1 MHSFDLMLDNILIP
15 TDGSVPSERAAEFG
29 VRLAKLS
36 HGKVHALYVADTSK
50 ILQFGGSVFPFND
63 VSPSTIN
70 EASIGLQSFARKEG
84 EMATEFVEGLARDLG
99 VPCERMVIEG
109 YPASEILRVAKED
122 GMDLVVMGSIGR
134 TGSEEVLLGGVAGR
148 VVRNSAVPVLVV
160 PGDSCYASSS
170 AANLKSNNLNN
181 ILTPTDGSDHSER
194 AAELGVRLAKLSH
207 GKVHALYVA
216 DTSKLVSLLGSSLHM
231 DDIDSNTAQEA
242 SSGLRGFALKEG
254 EKATQLIDE
263 FARDSGVPCE
273 RMVVEGYPAS
283 EILRVAK
290 EDGMDLIVMGS
301 IGRTGLGKV
310 YLGGVAGKVVRNSV
324 VPVLVVP
331 ANKSQ

>member
-15 TDGSVPSERAAEFG
+15 TDGSAPSERAAELG

-36 HGKVHALYVADTSK
+36 HGKVRALYVADTSK
-50 ILQFGGSVFPFND
+50 IFPVEGSVFPFDD
-63 VSPSTIN
+63 VSPNTIN
-70 EASIGLQSFARKEG
+70 ETSIGLQSFARKEG
-84 EMATEFVEGLARDLG
+84 EMATKFVEGLARDSG
-99 VPCERMVIEG
+99 VPCERMVVEG
-109 YPASEILRVAKED
+109 YPANEILRVAKED

-148 VVRNSAVPVLVV
+148 VVRNSAVPVIVV
-160 PGDSCYASSS
+160 PGDSCYASSDAPNS
-170 AANLKSNNLNN
+170 KLNNLNN
-181 ILTPTDGSDHSER
+181 ILTPTDGSEYSER

-216 DTSKLVSLLGSSLHM
+216 DTSKLVSLVGSCLHL
-231 DDIDSNTAQEA
+231 DDIGSNTLQEA
-242 SSGLRGFALKEG
+242 SSGLRSFALKEG
-254 EKATQLIDE
+254 DMATQLVDE

-273 RMVVEGYPAS
+273 RLVVEGYPAS
-283 EILRVAK
+283 EILKVAK
-290 EDGMDLIVMGS
+290 EDGMDIIVMGS
-301 IGRTGLGKV
+301 IGRTGLGEV

-331 ANKSQ
+331 GKKSN